1 MTGNSPRWGLGPG
14 DLYGV
19 AHALAM
25 SVPLDALQHVG
36 RPSDLSSDPPRVT
49 PVSAVTAP
57 SLAAVAAP
65 VSPSPAL
72 LEGLTSEIVVVQGWR
87 VSSHKDRA
95 MVTWIAGVP
104 GVDVRGGI
112 KLAW

>member
-19 AHALAM
+19 AHALVM
-25 SVPLDALQHVG
+25 SVALDALHHVG
-36 RPSDLSSDPPRVT
+36 RPSDLSSDPPWVT
-49 PVSAVTAP
+49 PVYVVTAP

-72 LEGLTSEIVVVQGWR
+72 LEGLTPEQLVSFLR
-87 VSSHKDRA
+87 V
-95 MVTWIAGVP
+95 W
-104 GVDVRGGI
+104 
-112 KLAW
+112 